1 MRAYV
6 SVFRM
11 RLKMELQY
19 RGAMIGGIVC
29 QMFFGIVL
37 VALYHALYESKAQ
50 AMPIEQVST
59 YVWLQ
64 QAFFRMMV
72 ATDPDL
78 NDKIKNGSISYDLC
92 RPVNMYTFYYIRV
105 AAQKL
110 MGSLMRGIPMMI
122 VAFLLPKGWGITLPD
137 SGAGLAYGLIAL
149 FFGLLCMCALEN
161 ITMAF
166 TMRTL
171 DSRGMQS
178 LLNLLMVTLSGNLL
192 PLTLF
197 PDSWQKVI
205 TMLPYAQLLDAP
217 IRLYSGEYAISE
229 APVILLRQFVWVV
242 VLILI
247 GIWLWDMNRKK
258 MIIQG
263 G

>member
-1 MRAYV
+1 MRAYF

-105 AAQKL
+105 LQAFQRADIHSPA
-110 MGSLMRGIPMMI
+110 GTVMR
-122 VAFLLPKGWGITLPD
+122 LTQR
-137 SGAGLAYGLIAL
+137 Y
-149 FFGLLCMCALEN
+149 
-161 ITMAF
+161 
-166 TMRTL
+166 
-171 DSRGMQS
+171 GMQTIR
-178 LLNLLMVTLSGNLL
+178 LRQILPYMLSGRRTQYLMFLPHLLRHLPQHLRLPQHLHLPRHLLLL
-192 PLTLF
+192 PLRLRI
-197 PDSWQKVI
+197 PSPQRK
-205 TMLPYAQLLDAP
+205 QLQAL
-217 IRLYSGEYAISE
+217 SS
-229 APVILLRQFVWVV
+229 
-242 VLILI
+242 
-247 GIWLWDMNRKK
+247 
-258 MIIQG
+258 
-263 G
+263 

>member
-1 MRAYV
+1 MRAYL

-19 RGAMIGGIVC
+19 RGAMLGGIIC

-37 VALYHALYESKAQ
+37 VALYNALYESKAQ
-50 AMPIEQVST
+50 VMPIEQVST

-72 ATDPDL
+72 ATDQDL
-78 NDKIKNGSISYDLC
+78 YDKVKTGNISYDLC
-92 RPVNMYTFYYIRV
+92 RPVNMYWFYYTRI

-110 MGSLMRGIPMMI
+110 MGSLMRGIPMLI
-122 VAFLLPKGWGITLPD
+122 VAFLLPKGWGMTLPH
-137 SGAGLAYGLIAL
+137 SVPGLLSAFAAL

-166 TMRTL
+166 SMRTL
-171 DSRGMQS
+171 DPRGMAS
-178 LLNLLMVTLSGNLL
+178 LLSLLMVTFSGNLL

-205 TMLPYAQLLDAP
+205 TLLPYAQLLDAP
-217 IRLYSGEYAISE
+217 IRLYSGEYSVSDLPLIILRQAVW
-229 APVILLRQFVWVV
+229 AVIL
-242 VLILI
+242 ILL
-247 GIWLWDMNRKK
+247 GIWFWKKNQKK

>member
-1 MRAYV
+1 MRAYL

-19 RGAMIGGIVC
+19 RGAMIGGIIC

-37 VALYHALYESKAQ
+37 VALYRALYASKAQ
-50 AMPIEQVST
+50 TIPIEQVTT

-64 QAFFRMMV
+64 QAFFRMMI
-72 ATDPDL
+72 ATDVDL
-78 NDKIKNGSISYDLC
+78 YDKVKTGNISYDLC
-92 RPVNMYTFYYIRV
+92 RPVDMYWFYYIRV
-105 AAQKL
+105 TAQKL

-122 VAFLLPKGWGITLPD
+122 VAFLLPRGWGITPP
-137 SGAGLAYGLIAL
+137 SSIPGLLTGLVAL
-149 FFGLLCMCALEN
+149 LVGLLCMSALEN

-171 DSRGMQS
+171 DPRGMQS
-178 LLNLLMVTLSGNLL
+178 LLNLLMITFSGNLL

-217 IRLYSGEYAISE
+217 IRLYSGEYPPDDFLLI
-229 APVILLRQFVWVV
+229 ILRQAGWTV
-242 VLILI
+242 VLITV
-247 GIWLWDMNRKK
+247 GIMMWKQNQKK

>member
-1 MRAYV
+1 MRAYL

-37 VALYHALYESKAQ
+37 VALYHALYASKAQ
-50 AMPIEQVST
+50 AMPIEKVAT

-72 ATDPDL
+72 ATDQDL
-78 NDKIKNGSISYDLC
+78 YDKIKTGNISYDLC
-92 RPVNMYTFYYIRV
+92 RPVDMYWFYYVRI

-110 MGSLMRGIPMMI
+110 MGSLMRGVPMMI
-122 VAFLLPKGWGITLPD
+122 VAFLLPRGWGMTLPYSIPGLL
-137 SGAGLAYGLIAL
+137 SGILAL

-161 ITMAF
+161 ITMAIS
-166 TMRTL
+166 MRTL
-171 DSRGMQS
+171 DPKGIAGM
-178 LLNLLMVTLSGNLL
+178 LGLLMSTFSGNLL

-217 IRLYSGEYAISE
+217 IRLYSGEY
-229 APVILLRQFVWVV
+229 PVSDLPLIIIRQAGWAV
-242 VLILI
+242 VLILL
-247 GIWLWDMNRKK
+247 GIWLWEKNRRK

>member
-19 RGAMIGGIVC
+19 RGAMIGGILC

-64 QAFFRMMV
+64 QAFFRMMI
-72 ATDPDL
+72 ATDQDL
-78 NDKIKNGSISYDLC
+78 YDKVKNGSISYDLC

-122 VAFLLPKGWGITLPD
+122 VAFLLPKGWGITPPSSVGGLVL
-137 SGAGLAYGLIAL
+137 GLAALFLGLI
-149 FFGLLCMCALEN
+149 CMCALEN

-171 DSRGMQS
+171 DPRGMQS
-178 LLNLLMVTLSGNLL
+178 LLNLLMVTLSGNIL

-197 PDSWQKVI
+197 PDSWQSVI

-217 IRLYSGEYAISE
+217 IRLYTGEYMVSE
-229 APVILLRQFVWVV
+229 APFILLRQAAWGVI
-242 VLILI
+242 LILI
-247 GIWLWDMNRKK
+247 GVWFWDMNRKK

>member
-1 MRAYV
+1 MRAYI
-6 SVFRM
+6 SVFKM
-11 RLKMELQY
+11 RLKMETQY
-19 RGAMIGGIVC
+19 RGAMLGGIIC

-78 NDKIKNGSISYDLC
+78 NEKIKNGSISYDLC

-122 VAFLLPKGWGITLPD
+122 VAFLLPKGWGITLPS
-137 SGAGLAYGLIAL
+137 SGEGLLFGLIAL
-149 FFGLLCMCALEN
+149 FLGLLCMCALEN

-171 DSRGMQS
+171 DPRGMQS

-217 IRLYSGEYAISE
+217 IRLYAGEYPVSD
-229 APVILLRQFVWVV
+229 APLILLRQAVWAVI
-242 VLILI
+242 LILL
-247 GIWLWDMNRKK
+247 GVWFWCANRKK
-258 MIIQG
+258 MIVQG

>member
-1 MRAYV
+1 MRAYI

-149 FFGLLCMCALEN
+149 FLGLLCMCALEN

-166 TMRTL
+166 TMQTL
-171 DSRGMQS
+171 DPRGMQS

-205 TMLPYAQLLDAP
+205 TRLPYAQLLDAP
-217 IRLYSGEYAISE
+217 IRLYSGEYLPSE
-229 APVILLRQFVWVV
+229 APVILLRQAGWAVA
-242 VLILI
+242 LILT
-247 GIWLWDMNRKK
+247 GMWLWSKNKKK

>member
-1 MRAYV
+1 MRAYF

-19 RGAMIGGIVC
+19 RGAMIGGIIC

-37 VALYHALYESKAQ
+37 VALYHALYESKSQ
-50 AMPIEQVST
+50 AMPIEQVAT

-78 NDKIKNGSISYDLC
+78 NDKIKNGSISYDMC
-92 RPVNMYTFYYIRV
+92 RPVNLYWFYYIRV

-122 VAFLLPKGWGITLPD
+122 VAFLLPKGWGMSLPTSV
-137 SGAGLAYGLIAL
+137 SGLCSGLVAL
-149 FFGLLCMCALEN
+149 FLGLLCMCALEN

-171 DSRGMQS
+171 DPRGMQS

-217 IRLYSGEYAISE
+217 IRLYSGEY
-229 APVILLRQFVWVV
+229 PVSDMPVVLLRQAGWAA
-242 VLILI
+242 VLILL
-247 GIWLWDMNRKK
+247 GIWMWESNRKK

>member
-1 MRAYV
+1 MRAYI
-6 SVFRM
+6 SVFKM
-11 RLKMELQY
+11 RLKMETQY
-19 RGAMIGGIVC
+19 RGAMLGGIIC

-37 VALYHALYESKAQ
+37 VALYRALFDSKAQ
-50 AMPIEQVST
+50 TIPIEQVTT

-72 ATDPDL
+72 ATDMDL
-78 NDKIKNGSISYDLC
+78 WDKVKTGNISYDLC
-92 RPVNMYTFYYIRV
+92 RPVDMYWFYYIRIS
-105 AAQKL
+105 AQKL

-122 VAFLLPKGWGITLPD
+122 VAFLLPKGWGMVPPA
-137 SGAGLAYGLIAL
+137 SFAGLLSCILAL
-149 FFGLLCMCALEN
+149 VIGLLSMCALEN
-161 ITMAF
+161 ITMGF

-171 DSRGMQS
+171 DAKGMQG
-178 LLNLLMVTLSGNLL
+178 LLNLLMVTFSGNLL

-217 IRLYSGEYAISE
+217 IRLYTGEYPVSG
-229 APVILLRQFVWVV
+229 APLIFLRQAVWAVILILLGVWF
-242 VLILI
+242 
-247 GIWLWDMNRKK
+247 WSANRKK
-258 MIIQG
+258 MIVQG